1 MHSATKYIGGHSD
14 LVGGLVVCKTKELS
28 EQIKFIQNASGGIL
42 GPWDCFLTIRGIE
55 TLPLRF
61 RQHSS
66 NGLAVARALQRI
78 PEVDKV
84 YYPGLSE
91 HTNHEIA
98 RRQQKGQYGGV
109 VSFSLKED
117 TQEAAHRLIANL
129 KYFKLAESLGGVK
142 SLVCHPAQ
150 MTHASIPREKRLES
164 GIQDSLVR
172 LSCGIETTE
181 DLIRDLEG
189 AFRQT
194 RSHEHNGSLIAQ

>member
-1 MHSATKYIGGHSD
+1 
-14 LVGGLVVCKTKELS
+14 
-28 EQIKFIQNASGGIL
+28 
-42 GPWDCFLTIRGIE
+42 LTIRGIE

-84 YYPGLSE
+84 YYPGLPE
-91 HTNHEIA
+91 HENHKIA
-98 RRQQKGQYGGV
+98 RAQQQGQYGGV

-117 TQEAAHRLIANL
+117 SQEAAHRLISNL

-164 GIQDSLVR
+164 GIQDSLIR

-181 DLIRDLEG
+181 DLTRDLEQ

-194 RSHEHNGSLIAQ
+194 RVLHSNGVLLAN